1 MTQRTDRIDEL
12 LRQEIGQALEREVT
26 DPAIGF
32 VTVTDVET
40 SSDLAH
46 AKVWVSVIG
55 TEDERKATLA
65 ALRRAMPFIRHGLG
79 SKIQM
84 RRIPQLDVR
93 LDESIQRGSRVLQ
106 ILNELEEGRTPD
118 ESKPVA
124 ETLPTPVQRLPHE
137 GDRIIDPADPGAG
150 SAAASAPTA
159 PKRRPRSQR
168 DDKHGR
174 TGHASGGTSGSG
186 ERGERGSGGERGERG
201 IGGADSP
208 RRRKP
213 R

>member
-12 LRQEIGQALEREVT
+12 LRQEIGKALEREVT

-40 SSDLAH
+40 SQDLAH

-55 TEDERKATLA
+55 SEEVRKATLV

-106 ILNELEEGRTPD
+106 ILSELEEGRTPD
-118 ESKPVA
+118 ESRPA
-124 ETLPTPVQRLPHE
+124 SETLPMPVKRLPHE
-137 GDRIIDPADPGAG
+137 GDAPIDPADPGAG
-150 SAAASAPTA
+150 SAAGSSETA
-159 PKRRPRSQR
+159 PARKPRSRR

-174 TGHASGGTSGSG
+174 AGSGPHPGSGPGSGPRPGSGSG
-186 ERGERGSGGERGERG
+186 NRK
-201 IGGADSP
+201 
-208 RRRKP
+208 KP

>member
-12 LRQEIGQALEREVT
+12 LRQEIGKALEREVT

-40 SSDLAH
+40 SQDLAH

-55 TEDERKATLA
+55 SEEVRKATLV

-106 ILNELEEGRTPD
+106 ILSELEEGRTPD
-118 ESKPVA
+118 ESRPA
-124 ETLPTPVQRLPHE
+124 SETLPMPVKRLPHE
-137 GDRIIDPADPGAG
+137 GDAPIDPADIGAG
-150 SAAASAPTA
+150 SAARSSETA
-159 PKRRPRSQR
+159 PARKPRSRR

-174 TGHASGGTSGSG
+174 AGSGPHHGSGPGSASGN
-186 ERGERGSGGERGERG
+186 RK
-201 IGGADSP
+201 
-208 RRRKP
+208 KP